1 MDETAMM
8 DFLKTM
14 SSEGKVG
21 GSYQLGNKIS
31 GSVISRLS
39 LVAHLGLEKGWWGS
53 EERLFLGIW

>member
-1 MDETAMM
+1 MM